1 MKGSFMNELVTQY
14 VLYLQ
19 YIGVAIVMT
28 VVFGFIYLKLTPLK
42 EIKLIKE
49 GNIACAISFGGA
61 LIGFCLTIT
70 SSISTTLTLVGFL
83 IWSLLATII
92 QLLVYFVA
100 THIVKNASIK
110 LANNNIAVGIL
121 FGAFSISIGLINAA
135 ALS

>member
-1 MKGSFMNELVTQY
+1 MNELVSQY
-14 VLYLQ
+14 ILYLQ
-19 YIGVAIVMT
+19 YIALAVVMT
-28 VVFGFIYLKLTPLK
+28 GCFAVIYLWMTPLK

-61 LIGFCLTIT
+61 LIGFCITIT
-70 SSISTTLTLVGFL
+70 SSMSTSLSLLGFL

-100 THIVKNASIK
+100 TRIVKNASVE
-110 LANNNIAVGIL
+110 LANNNIAVGCL
-121 FGAFSISIGLINAA
+121 FAAFSIAIGLINGA

>member
-1 MKGSFMNELVTQY
+1 MNELVSQY
-14 VLYLQ
+14 ILYLQ
-19 YIGVAIVMT
+19 YIALAVVMT
-28 VVFGFIYLKLTPLK
+28 GCFAFIYLIITPLK

-61 LIGFCLTIT
+61 LIGFCITIT
-70 SSISTTLTLVGFL
+70 SSMSTSLSLLGFL

-100 THIVKNASIK
+100 TRIVKNASVE
-110 LANNNIAVGIL
+110 LANNNIAVSCL
-121 FGAFSISIGLINAA
+121 FAAFSIAIGLINGA

>member
-1 MKGSFMNELVTQY
+1 MNELVSQY
-14 VLYLQ
+14 ILYLQ
-19 YIGVAIVMT
+19 YIALAVVMT
-28 VVFGFIYLKLTPLK
+28 GCFAFIYLIITPLK

-61 LIGFCLTIT
+61 LIGFCITIT
-70 SSISTTLTLVGFL
+70 SSMSTSLSLLGFL

-100 THIVKNASIK
+100 TRIVKNASVE
-110 LANNNIAVGIL
+110 LANNNIAVGCL
-121 FGAFSISIGLINAA
+121 FAAFSITIGLINGA